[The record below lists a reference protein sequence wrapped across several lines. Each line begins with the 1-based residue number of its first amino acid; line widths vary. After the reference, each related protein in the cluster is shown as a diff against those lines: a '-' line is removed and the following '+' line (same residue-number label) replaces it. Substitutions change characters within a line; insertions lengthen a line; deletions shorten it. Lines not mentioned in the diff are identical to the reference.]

1 MSRLLCTG
9 DLHLNRWPGLAPVDR
24 LADQAQLLAEIAD
37 LADER
42 RVDAVLL
49 AGDVFHQPRPAPD
62 VLRVFRDFVDEMTYG
77 ETSLV
82 AITGNAGHD
91 IENGDR
97 PCALELFA
105 HVMNGEF
112 HVHRQPGLVE
122 LPRVTVAT
130 LPSVQVARL
139 VAARNGGD
147 RDEVNAD
154 AAELLVSTA
163 RSLRA
168 QIPDGVRAV
177 LLAHWSISGAVTPDG
192 ADVGLF
198 REPVL
203 PLAELEQLGFD
214 AVIAGHIHKPQLLS
228 TGRLVQDS
236 NGSHV
241 TDPVSRIFYVGSPM
255 PLSHGEA
262 KSKHGVWILDLAAD
276 TLEFVEI
283 NSRAFVTLDADI
295 ARPEFADPVVAADA
309 LFAETTRPGIDG
321 AVVRFRIR
329 ATSDQWRR
337 VDVPQLRATL
347 AEAGASRITI
357 EPDIVR
363 EDRARVEGVD
373 EHLDELAALDL
384 WITANEISE
393 PTPLRE
399 RTARYLEAAL

>member
-37 LADER
+37 LADEH

-62 VLRVFRDFVDEMTYG
+62 VLRVFRDFVDEMTYA
-77 ETSLV
+77 ETPLV

-105 HVMNGEF
+105 HLVNGEF
-112 HVHRQPGLVE
+112 HVHRQPGLVA
-122 LPRVTVAT
+122 LDGVTVAT

-147 RDEVNAD
+147 RDQVNAD
-154 AAELLVSTA
+154 AAELLVAAA
-163 RSLRA
+163 RALRA
-168 QIPDGVRAV
+168 QIPDGTPAV

-203 PLAELEQLGFD
+203 PLHDLEQLGFD
-214 AVIAGHIHKPQLLS
+214 AVIAGHIHKAQLLS
-228 TGRLVQDS
+228 TGRLVQNG

-241 TDPVSRIFYVGSPM
+241 TDPASRVFYVGSPM

-276 TLEFVEI
+276 TLEFVELE
-283 NSRAFVTLDADI
+283 SRRFVTIDVDI
-295 ARPEFADPVVAADA
+295 TGATETSGLAYVDVGYQANDLPE
-309 LFAETTRPGIDG
+309 G
-321 AVVRFRIR
+321 AIVRARIR
-329 ATSDQWRR
+329 ATADQWRR
-337 VDVPQLRATL
+337 VDVPAIRDGL
-347 AEAGASRITI
+347 ARMGASRITI

-384 WITANEISE
+384 WITASDVSD
-393 PTPLRE
+393 PAPLRE
-399 RTARYLEAAL
+399 RTARYLEATA